1 MTKERSKSLAD
12 NSIYYLF
19 YNVLNM
25 LFPFLSGIYV
35 SRVLFPADIG
45 LITSAQNLA
54 QYFVILSFLGIPTY
68 GLREMAKLRN
78 DFEERSKVYS
88 ELYVLNFISTIV
100 FLVIYLTIIVSVHK
114 YRECLNL
121 YLIVGI
127 SIALNIFNISWL
139 YEGLEEFRFIS
150 IRNLIFKCVCFCVL
164 VVFVKDADDYLIYA
178 GVNVIGTAGNYLL
191 NMAFS
196 KKYIKFRLYGLN
208 IRRHFKSV
216 IYLVVVNL
224 AIEIYSLVDITMMS
238 FICSNE
244 SISYYK
250 YANSIQKILLQVINT
265 FTIVLIPRISFY
277 YKEGRYKEF
286 HLLLSKA
293 LRIIFLLSLPMIV
306 GLYYTADYLIVML
319 YSDAYITSAALVK
332 LFSLL
337 LLISPVGYLLGSR
350 VLLVTGNENKMVYAV
365 GTGALVNVI
374 LNSIL
379 IPRYSEFGAAV
390 ASIVGE
396 FFVMVIYVFLGKKYY
411 QLEGVAKTLIKAF
424 MATGVMGIYLYIISN
439 LITDAFWM
447 TVIEIVGGV
456 ILYFGILLIMRENI
470 VRDYAGRLISKA
482 FK

>member
-1 MTKERSKSLAD
+1 MIKEHSKSLAGS
-12 NSIYYLF
+12 SIYYLF

-35 SRVLFPADIG
+35 SRVLLPADIG
-45 LITSAQNLA
+45 SVASAQNLA

-68 GLREMAKLRN
+68 GLREIAKLRN
-78 DFEERSKVYS
+78 NFDERSKVYS
-88 ELYVLNFISTIV
+88 ELYILNFVSTVV
-100 FLVIYLTIIVSVHK
+100 FLAIYLTIIVSVPK
-114 YRECLNL
+114 YREYLDL

-150 IRNLIFKCVCFCVL
+150 IRNLIFKCVCFGVL
-164 VVFVKDADDYLIYA
+164 VVFVKDTNDYLIYA
-178 GVNVIGTAGNYLL
+178 GVNVVGTAGNYLL
-191 NMAFS
+191 NMAFA
-196 KKYIKFRLYGLN
+196 KKYVRFRLYGLN

-265 FTIVLIPRISFY
+265 FTVVLIPRISFY
-277 YKEGRYKEF
+277 YKEGRYIEF
-286 HLLLSKA
+286 HFLLSKT
-293 LRIIFLLSLPMIV
+293 LRIIILLALPMMV

-319 YSDAYITSAALVK
+319 YGDAYITSAALVK

-365 GTGALVNVI
+365 GTGATVNVI

-379 IPRYSEFGAAV
+379 IPKYAEFGAAI
-390 ASIVGE
+390 ASIIGE
-396 FFVMVIYVFLGKKYY
+396 IFVMVIYVLLGKKYY
-411 QLEGVAKTLIKAF
+411 QLEGVSKTLIKVL
-424 MATGVMGIYLYIISN
+424 MATGVMGIYLYMISHSIMN
-439 LITDAFWM
+439 PFWM
-447 TVIEIVGGV
+447 TVIEIIGGV
-456 ILYFGILLIMRENI
+456 ILYFGLLFIMREDT
-470 VRDYAGRLISKA
+470 VRNYAGKLISKVL
-482 FK
+482 K

>member
-1 MTKERSKSLAD
+1 
-12 NSIYYLF
+12 
-19 YNVLNM
+19 M

-35 SRVLFPADIG
+35 SRVLLPADIG
-45 LITSAQNLA
+45 LVASAQNLA

-68 GLREMAKLRN
+68 GLREIAKLRN

-88 ELYVLNFISTIV
+88 ELYVLNFVSTVV
-100 FLVIYLTIIVSVHK
+100 FLVIYLTIIVSVPK
-114 YRECLNL
+114 YREYLNL

-127 SIALNIFNISWL
+127 SIALNVFNISWL

-150 IRNLIFKCVCFCVL
+150 IRNLIFKCVCFGVL
-164 VVFVKDADDYLIYA
+164 VFFVKDTNDYLIYA
-178 GVNVIGTAGNYLL
+178 GINVVGTAGNYLL
-191 NMAFS
+191 NMTFA
-196 KKYIKFRLYGLN
+196 KKYIRFRLYGLH

-250 YANSIQKILLQVINT
+250 YANSIQKILIQVINT

-286 HLLLSKA
+286 YLLLSKT

-319 YSDAYITSAALVK
+319 YGDAYIISAGLVK
-332 LFSLL
+332 IFSLL

-379 IPRYSEFGAAV
+379 IPKYFEFGAAV

-396 FFVMVIYVFLGKKYY
+396 IFVMMIYVYLGKRYY
-411 QLEGVAKTLIKAF
+411 QLEGVTKTLIKALI
-424 MATGVMGIYLYIISN
+424 ATGVMGMYLYIISD

-447 TVIEIVGGV
+447 TVIEIAGGV
-456 ILYFGILLIMRENI
+456 ILYFGMLLIMREDI
-470 VRDYAGRLISKA
+470 VRDYTRRLISKA
-482 FK
+482 FI